1 MVGSDPAPISGS
13 GKQLATGNQFQK
25 EKQDQ
30 DQGCRVIQ
38 SLLEDGGRGD
48 SLDPL
53 PGAGGFIYFG
63 IVFPYFNQQHLSKIL
78 NIFVN
83 LLQRYLITF
92 FNCQARARAFTG
104 RQCPHSGRGEDFLTG
119 QPDFFYGNSCNSGT
133 ESRKIDPKVG
143 N

>member
-1 MVGSDPAPISGS
+1 MVGNNPAPISGS

-30 DQGCRVIQ
+30 DQGSRVIQ

-63 IVFPYFNQQHLSKIL
+63 IVFSIFQPAAFVKDFKSICQPFAKVFV
-78 NIFVN
+78 NIFQLYF
-83 LLQRYLITF
+83 LLLTKIF
-92 FNCQARARAFTG
+92 IHSKPFPDH
-104 RQCPHSGRGEDFLTG
+104 QCWCSSKPLPVPNGD
-119 QPDFFYGNSCNSGT
+119 
-133 ESRKIDPKVG
+133 
-143 N
+143 